1 MIKFKYNEIT
11 DYLLIDPK
19 FISEGVEYA
28 NKNKLES
35 IKISPLNAYEIYG
48 FKSGKQ
54 LYSFKL
60 DLPSLKNASSVKRLG
75 LSDHIGLNSE
85 GMLRLYTFK
94 NLNSLSFEHSSIK
107 LDFSKLP
114 QLETL
119 YFKYNKGVSNL
130 GALKNLKDLLIFS
143 LNVPSCEILSELTA
157 LEMLRLTRGN
167 FTTLQGIENLKKV
180 KRFDVAYNSKLTNAE
195 AIADLPSLERLHI
208 EKCKL
213 LTDFSFLKG
222 NTSIKELFIDNLDSL
237 DFIATMPNLEKINI
251 WFCKDGNMK
260 PLLESKSLK
269 QINFYP
275 NKKHYTHTI
284 EKIIK
289 LTGVQRGRNK

>member
-1 MIKFKYNEIT
+1 MLLIKYNYNELI
-11 DYLLIDPK
+11 DYLEIDPQ
-19 FISEGVEYA
+19 FISEGIEYA
-28 NKNKLES
+28 KSNNFASIRIRTLNRNAGQTYSIDFSNMGNQLFIKCLKINDDFKIRKLLSVES
-35 IKISPLNAYEIYG
+35 
-48 FKSGKQ
+48 
-54 LYSFKL
+54 LYSIS
-60 DLPSLKNASSVKRLG
+60 SLKL
-75 LSDHIGLNSE
+75 
-85 GMLRLYTFK
+85 
-94 NLNSLSFEHSSIK
+94 LSFEDKSFK
-107 LDFSKLP
+107 LDFSKLA

-143 LNVPSCEILSELTA
+143 LNIPSCEILSELTT

-167 FTTLQGIENLKKV
+167 FTTLQGIERLKKV
-180 KRFDVAYNSKLTNAE
+180 KRFDVAYNSKLTDANS
-195 AIADLPSLERLHI
+195 LVSLLSLEKLHI

-222 NTSIKELFIDNLDSL
+222 NASIKELFIDNLDSI
-237 DFIATMPNLEKINI
+237 DFISTMPNLEKINF

-260 PLLESKSLK
+260 PLLESGSLK

-284 EKIIK
+284 EEVIE
-289 LTGVQRGRNK
+289 LTGAKRGRNK